1 MSSFLILLYDYLFT
15 ASGGSEGSDAVNG
28 EGGHRD
34 GDGDGDGDEAEKE
47 ETDEEGEGEGDEESV
62 LGKRKITSR
71 VDKEEIDI
79 DDE

>member
-28 EGGHRD
+28 EGGDR
-34 GDGDGDGDEAEKE
+34 DGDGDGDEAEKE
-47 ETDEEGEGEGDEESV
+47 ETDGEGEGEGDDESV

>member
-1 MSSFLILLYDYLFT
+1 M
-15 ASGGSEGSDAVNG
+15 NG
-28 EGGHRD
+28 ES
-34 GDGDGDGDEAEKE
+34 GDGDRDGDEAEKE
-47 ETDEEGEGEGDEESV
+47 ETDGEGEGEGEGDEESV

>member
-1 MSSFLILLYDYLFT
+1 MFI

-28 EGGHRD
+28 ES
-34 GDGDGDGDEAEKE
+34 GDGDRDGDEAEKE
-47 ETDEEGEGEGDEESV
+47 ETDGEGEGEGEGEGDEESV